1 MPGLTAPRFLH
12 RLRRRGV
19 LLLIGASI
27 LSVSLLAGCT
37 PRQPHPL
44 PPASQVSFGEGRLW
58 QVDGAGSS
66 SSYVFATLREGD
78 KRLIDLPD
86 AVTTAFET
94 SPTVALTTLRDPLV
108 AEYFYDLEQLKL
120 PEGEDLA
127 SLIGARSYGTLT
139 WHMKRSELRPKDN
152 IRPWAFW
159 YSMGGANWGFF
170 DYRSYFDHRYDT
182 VFTIWLA
189 SEARRA
195 GKQVLGLLSDQESF
209 DLYNEMPLE
218 QQADLLRL
226 RLDNYSDSTPEVAK
240 VKLYL
245 DGDLATLDALW
256 REYLNGLPPDTARG
270 IDRRL
275 IVDLNH
281 VLVERMIPLME
292 SGPVFVAVDVLSVPG
307 EEGVLRDLERRGYT
321 ITRLH

>member
-1 MPGLTAPRFLH
+1 M
-12 RLRRRGV
+12 
-19 LLLIGASI
+19 
-27 LSVSLLAGCT
+27 
-37 PRQPHPL
+37 
-44 PPASQVSFGEGRLW
+44 
-58 QVDGAGSS
+58 
-66 SSYVFATLREGD
+66 
-78 KRLIDLPD
+78 
-86 AVTTAFET
+86 
-94 SPTVALTTLRDPLV
+94 
-108 AEYFYDLEQLKL
+108 
-120 PEGEDLA
+120 
-127 SLIGARSYGTLT
+127 
-139 WHMKRSELRPKDN
+139 
-152 IRPWAFW
+152 
-159 YSMGGANWGFF
+159 
-170 DYRSYFDHRYDT
+170 
-182 VFTIWLA
+182 
-189 SEARRA
+189 
-195 GKQVLGLLSDQESF
+195 LSDQESF

-307 EEGVLRDLERRGYT
+307 EEGALRDLERRGYT